1 MYPHNLG
8 RRVFDNRAAAAPFS
22 DYDCRD
28 GDLGQRPPLPLRRRL
43 IAVGHGDD
51 AAHGRNQMTYTKSCY
66 LRLNECFPTRRRFD
80 LRLAN
85 GEVRHAEA
93 DPITS
98 GP

>member
-1 MYPHNLG
+1 MSVCLSTRTSIGRGGNVFCGLLG
-8 RRVFDNRAAAAPFS
+8 EALQGERA
-22 DYDCRD
+22 
-28 GDLGQRPPLPLRRRL
+28 
-43 IAVGHGDD
+43 
-51 AAHGRNQMTYTKSCY
+51 NTKSCY

-80 LRLAN
+80 SRLAN